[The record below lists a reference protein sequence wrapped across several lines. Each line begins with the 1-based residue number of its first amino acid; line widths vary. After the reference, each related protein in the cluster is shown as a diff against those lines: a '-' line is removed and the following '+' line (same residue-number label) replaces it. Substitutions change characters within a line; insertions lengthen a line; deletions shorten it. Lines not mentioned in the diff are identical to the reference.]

1 MPYALKR
8 PLNASALSEQLGLD
22 LVGDDLPITMIAPL
36 GEVESGCLSFANKAI
51 DISVK
56 QTVLIASQPMANSP
70 VIISENPR
78 LDFIRALHLIKG
90 SVGFEEPVD
99 RTDIHPSVTMGE
111 HVVIGK
117 NVMIGEGTHIDHH
130 VVIRDN
136 VVIGKHCHISSH
148 VVIGEDGFGYERD
161 ENNVPIKF
169 LHFGTVVIG
178 DRVSIGSSCA
188 IDRGT
193 LSNTTIGDDT
203 KFDNMVHVAH
213 NCKIGQRV
221 LLTACV
227 EMSGGVT
234 VEDDVWIGPNVSL
247 MDQITLA
254 QHTFIGIGAV
264 VTKSSNPGE
273 VIVGNPGRVI
283 KVNKPD

>member
-1 MPYALKR
+1 MPYALKT
-8 PLNASALSEQLGLD
+8 PLNSSALSEQLGLD
-22 LVGDDLPITMIAPL
+22 LVGDDLSITMIAAL
-36 GEVESGCLSFANKAI
+36 GEVETGGLSFANKAI
-51 DISVK
+51 DISL
-56 QTVLIASQPMANSP
+56 QETVLIASQPMANSS

-78 LDFIRALHLIKG
+78 LDFIRALYLINE
-90 SVGFEEPVD
+90 SVGFEEPMD
-99 RTDIHPSVTMGE
+99 RTAIHPSVSMGK
-111 HVVIGK
+111 HVVVGK
-117 NVMIGEGTHIDHH
+117 NVTIDEGTHIDHH

-136 VVIGKHCHISSH
+136 VSIGKYCHISSH

-203 KFDNMVHVAH
+203 KLDNMVHVAH

-221 LLTACV
+221 LVTACV

-254 QHTFIGIGAV
+254 QHTFIGIGTV

>member
-1 MPYALKR
+1 MPYALKT
-8 PLNASALSEQLGLD
+8 PLNSSALSEQLGLD
-22 LVGDDLPITMIAPL
+22 LVGDDLSITMIAAL
-36 GEVESGCLSFANKAI
+36 GEVETGGLSFANKAI
-51 DISVK
+51 DISLK
-56 QTVLIASQPMANSP
+56 ETVLIASQPMANSS

-78 LDFIRALHLIKG
+78 LDFIRALYLINE
-90 SVGFEEPVD
+90 SVGFEEPMD
-99 RTDIHPSVTMGE
+99 RTAIHPSVSMGK
-111 HVVIGK
+111 HVVVGK
-117 NVMIGEGTHIDHH
+117 NVTIDEGTHIDHH

-136 VVIGKHCHISSH
+136 VSIGKYCHISSH

-203 KFDNMVHVAH
+203 KLDNMVHVAH

-221 LLTACV
+221 LVTPCV